1 MSTPPAG
8 SPGASRSDQSS
19 SDPQGGVQDQPAPD
33 NTLPGDLDSA
43 ADKVRGKSEEKRAE
57 RAADKAERKAD
68 QAERKDER
76 EEDRTE
82 RVEDAQDDNPQVDN
96 TLPGDLP
103 ADDTTG
109 QTQQI

>member
-19 SDPQGGVQDQPAPD
+19 SDPQGGVQDPAPD

-43 ADKVRGKSEEKRAE
+43 AEKVRGKSDEKRAE

-82 RVEDAQDDNPQVDN
+82 RVEDAQDD
-96 TLPGDLP
+96 
-103 ADDTTG
+103 TTG